1 MAVTD
6 GRVVWVGQDRPGK
19 ALHPDAE
26 VVDLDGLFVAPGF
39 VDTHM
44 HVTAYGLTVT
54 ERNPLA
60 VDLSGT
66 GSCAELLRRVAEFAA
81 AHDDAVIWGQGWDET
96 AWPDAAPTTADLDA
110 AAPGRAVYLARV
122 DAHSAAASSILRAA
136 AGVAGLDGYHPERPL
151 TAAAHHAVR
160 AAAHAALTPQQR
172 TAARTAALD
181 DAAAHGIVAV
191 HECGGPDIFGVD
203 DLQRTARPRSSGA
216 GARLLGAGRHHRG
229 AGARAARG
237 HRGARARRRPVRRRR
252 VRVAH
257 RVAVASRISMRPDAA
272 AAPISTSTRSPRI
285 CGPAPSPASR
295 PDSM

>member
-19 ALHPDAE
+19 ALYPDAE

-203 DLQRTARPRSSGA
+203 DFTELLALDHPVQVRGYWGQAVTTAEQAHALLADTGRTRSAATCSSTARSGRAPRGC
-216 GARLLGAGRHHRG
+216 R
-229 AGARAARG
+229 
-237 HRGARARRRPVRRRR
+237 
-252 VRVAH
+252 
-257 RVAVASRISMRPDAA
+257 SRISMRPDAA
-272 AAPISTSTRSPRI
+272 AAPISTSMRSPRI